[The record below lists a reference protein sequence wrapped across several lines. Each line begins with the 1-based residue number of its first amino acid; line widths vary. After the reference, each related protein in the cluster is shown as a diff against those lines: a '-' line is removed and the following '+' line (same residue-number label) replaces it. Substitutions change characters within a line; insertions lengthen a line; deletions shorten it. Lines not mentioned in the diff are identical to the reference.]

1 MRQMALA
8 ISLALI
14 PATAPAQDATAPAPA
29 PVAAPAPAPAPVP
42 ATVNVVMTTG
52 AGRIVIALEK
62 DRAPVTTANF
72 LRYVD
77 QHRLDGVTFYR
88 SVRVAPDFGFVQFG
102 IQNEPKRILPPIA
115 HEPTTRTGI
124 KHKDGTISIARLAPG
139 SARGDFTIMVGDQ
152 PSLDADPSK
161 PGDNLGYAAFGH
173 VVEGMDV
180 IHKILDQ
187 PADPAKG
194 PFKGEMLAA
203 PVKILSA
210 KRITTAK

>member
-1 MRQMALA
+1 MVRVAMQT
-8 ISLALI
+8 SLGPVVLDLDR
-14 PATAPAQDATAPAPA
+14 THAP
-29 PVAAPAPAPAPVP
+29 
-42 ATVNVVMTTG
+42 
-52 AGRIVIALEK
+52 I
-62 DRAPVTTANF
+62 TTANF

-77 QHRLDGVTFYR
+77 QQRLDGVTFYR
-88 SVRVAPDFGFVQFG
+88 TVRPAADFGFVQFG

-115 HEPTTRTGI
+115 HEPTTKTGI
-124 KHKDGTISIARLAPG
+124 KHTDGTISVARLAPG

-180 IHKILDQ
+180 IHRILDA

-210 KRITTAK
+210 KRVAVGQ

>member
-1 MRQMALA
+1 MFPFLL
-8 ISLALI
+8 LAL
-14 PATAPAQDATAPAPA
+14 QVAPAPIATPTPTVAEA
-29 PVAAPAPAPAPVP
+29 PKPVMVRVAMQTSLGPVVLDLDRTHAP
-42 ATVNVVMTTG
+42 
-52 AGRIVIALEK
+52 I
-62 DRAPVTTANF
+62 TTANF

-88 SVRVAPDFGFVQFG
+88 TVRPAADFGFVQFG

-115 HEPTTRTGI
+115 HEPTTKTGI
-124 KHKDGTISIARLAPG
+124 KHTDGTISVARLAPG

-180 IHKILDQ
+180 IHRILDA

-210 KRITTAK
+210 KRVVVVK

>member
-1 MRQMALA
+1 MRRFLPLFLLLA
-8 ISLALI
+8 
-14 PATAPAQDATAPAPA
+14 
-29 PVAAPAPAPAPVP
+29 AAPPPKPRDVLVLVQTSLGPITLDIDVGHAPI
-42 ATVNVVMTTG
+42 TG
-52 AGRIVIALEK
+52 
-62 DRAPVTTANF
+62 TNF

-77 QHRLDGVTFYR
+77 AHNFDGRTFYR
-88 SVRVAPDFGFVQFG
+88 AARAKYDARKGF
-102 IQNEPKRILPPIA
+102 IQGGVNHQAKFSFFPIA
-115 HEPTTRTGI
+115 HEPTTKTGI
-124 KHKDGTISIARLAPG
+124 KHRDGTISIARLAPG

-210 KRITTAK
+210 KRVAP

>member
-1 MRQMALA
+1 MVRVAMQTNLGPVV
-8 ISLALI
+8 LDLDR
-14 PATAPAQDATAPAPA
+14 THAP
-29 PVAAPAPAPAPVP
+29 
-42 ATVNVVMTTG
+42 
-52 AGRIVIALEK
+52 I
-62 DRAPVTTANF
+62 TTANF

-115 HEPTTRTGI
+115 HEPTTKTGI
-124 KHKDGTISIARLAPG
+124 KHLNGTISIARLAPG

-180 IHKILDQ
+180 IRKILDQ

-210 KRITTAK
+210 KRVTVTP

>member
-1 MRQMALA
+1 MILLPIALF
-8 ISLALI
+8 LAQ
-14 PATAPAQDATAPAPA
+14 A
-29 PVAAPAPAPAPVP
+29 VAAPLPAVSPATPPTISAAPAEAPRPVLVRV
-42 ATVNVVMTTG
+42 AMETN
-52 AGRIVIALEK
+52 AGPIVLDL
-62 DRAPVTTANF
+62 DRTHAPITTANF

-115 HEPTTRTGI
+115 HEPTTKTGLR
-124 KHKDGTISIARLAPG
+124 HRDGTISIARLAPG
-139 SARGDFTIMVGDQ
+139 TARGDFTIMVGDQ

-161 PGDNLGYAAFGH
+161 PGDNLGYAAFGQ

-180 IHKILDQ
+180 IHRILDA
-187 PADPAKG
+187 PTDPAKG

-210 KRITTAK
+210 KRIAMAK

>member
-1 MRQMALA
+1 MIALLP
-8 ISLALI
+8 LALL
-14 PATAPAQDATAPAPA
+14 ALQAAPAAPPAPA
-29 PVAAPAPAPAPVP
+29 TTEAPKTVMVRVAMQTSLGPVVLDLDRTHAP
-42 ATVNVVMTTG
+42 
-52 AGRIVIALEK
+52 I
-62 DRAPVTTANF
+62 TTANF

-115 HEPTTRTGI
+115 HEPTTKTGI
-124 KHKDGTISIARLAPG
+124 KHLNGTISVARLAPG
-139 SARGDFTIMVGDQ
+139 TARGDFTIMVGDQ
-152 PSLDADPSK
+152 PSLDADPTK

-180 IHKILDQ
+180 IHAILDQ
-187 PADPAKG
+187 PADPSKG

-210 KRITTAK
+210 KRLTVTQ